1 MAKFE
6 GTNIRTVSGVRGQI
20 KKGVKDG
27 PSGAF
32 RATFEDKILL
42 SGMCDVNNDDILYN
56 ASICMDKMLIAF
68 CPILRASF
76 GGS

>member
-1 MAKFE
+1 MFNSALEVAKFE

-27 PSGAF
+27 QPGSF

-42 SGMCDVNNDDILYN
+42 SGAC
-56 ASICMDKMLIAF
+56 LISA
-68 CPILRASF
+68 LWSVVAQW
-76 GGS
+76 